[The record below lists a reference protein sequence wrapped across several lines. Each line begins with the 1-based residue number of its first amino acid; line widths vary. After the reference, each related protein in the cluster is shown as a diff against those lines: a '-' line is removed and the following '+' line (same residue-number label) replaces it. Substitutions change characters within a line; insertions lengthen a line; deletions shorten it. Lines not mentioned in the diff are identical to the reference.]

1 LQKLKDLVLER
12 MTTGMGLGK
21 EMESIMAEDITETI
35 DIHHQEEE
43 DVIIKIMNPGITED
57 IHMMMII
64 LIIISILV
72 TVDIALKYMKLVTPG
87 RVR

>member
-21 EMESIMAEDITETI
+21 EMESIMAEDITEII